1 MKSTYKTFSQMD
13 VILRDESNES
23 NQYMICYSY
32 AAVTILQSSSNNT
45 VRDLINSNY
54 CYSTIV
60 VEVFS

>member
-1 MKSTYKTFSQMD
+1 MD
-13 VILRDESNES
+13 VTLRDESNKS

-32 AAVTILQSSSNNT
+32 AAVTILQLSSNHT
-45 VRDLINSNY
+45 IRDLINSNY